1 MKVLRYALCAL
12 LPLLF
17 NAAVHAA
24 PYPSRQ
30 IQIITPGAAGGSLD
44 VLLRIISEPLG
55 KSLGQ
60 PVLVMNK
67 TGAGGLIAVNEAARA
82 RPDGYTLLF
91 TQAGAV
97 TISPAMNHLQALDVL
112 RKLQPVTQVSTLSVL
127 LTANASVPAKNLRE
141 LVKLAQTRAQHLSY
155 ATAGNQYSLT
165 YLYSLLFSDRA
176 GIKLLFVPYKTST
189 QALTDLASGQINL
202 MFDASTAQYPEI
214 VAGRVRPLAVFGKTR
229 SALLPDVPTA
239 AEQGFDVVQ
248 GEGWYGLLAPAGT
261 PAAIVDKINSTLL
274 EILERPEVRARIRQL
289 DMHVSALPPEKFKT
303 VIEADARRW
312 SKLIADNHI
321 AEGK

>member
-1 MKVLRYALCAL
+1 MKILRHALCAL

-17 NAAVHAA
+17 TAAAHAE

-30 IQIITPGAAGGSLD
+30 IQIITPGAPGGSLD
-44 VLLRIISEPLG
+44 VLLRIISEPLA

-60 PVLVMNK
+60 PVLIMNK

-97 TISPAMNHLQALDVL
+97 TISPAMNQLQALSIL

-141 LVKLAQTRAQHLSY
+141 LVQLAKERTQRLSY

-214 VAGRVRPLAVFGKTR
+214 VSGRVRPLAVFGKTR

-248 GEGWYGLLAPAGT
+248 GEGWYGLLAPAGA
-261 PAAIVDKINSTLL
+261 PAAAVHKINSALL
-274 EILERPEVRARIRQL
+274 EILERPEIRARIRQL
-289 DMHVSALPPEKFKT
+289 DMHVSALPPDKFKT

-312 SKLIADNHI
+312 SKLIADKHI